1 MPQLIAQTSPKLSLE
16 CVPYG
21 RQDCE
26 RSARSEVHAA
36 VADANGPNGLPRN
49 GRVHLDDL
57 DGCDAPVLVVQE
69 PGVSVLSKPP
79 YALTQA
85 A

>member
-1 MPQLIAQTSPKLSLE
+1 MQSRLSGMCNRLLALTTCNSMTVAQSPALRAPGEL
-16 CVPYG
+16 G
-21 RQDCE
+21 
-26 RSARSEVHAA
+26 
-36 VADANGPNGLPRN
+36 N

>member
-1 MPQLIAQTSPKLSLE
+1 MAAQE
-16 CVPYG
+16 
-21 RQDCE
+21 
-26 RSARSEVHAA
+26 
-36 VADANGPNGLPRN
+36 PRDEK
-49 GRVHLDDL
+49 GEMSFLQSSFWKIFRCDT